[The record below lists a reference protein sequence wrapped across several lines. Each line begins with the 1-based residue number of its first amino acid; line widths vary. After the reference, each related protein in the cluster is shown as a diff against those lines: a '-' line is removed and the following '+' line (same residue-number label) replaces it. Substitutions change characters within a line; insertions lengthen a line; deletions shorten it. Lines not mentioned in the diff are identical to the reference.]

1 MNAELAIRLTWSKIM
16 AFLILAC
23 SMILDMVVEK
33 SANTFFMAAP
43 IAAGLIAGKQF
54 FDAKE
59 TINQRENEKTV
70 YHLDNTK

>member
-1 MNAELAIRLTWSKIM
+1 
-16 AFLILAC
+16 
-23 SMILDMVVEK
+23 
-33 SANTFFMAAP
+33 MAAP